1 MIAAGLAHKVAVVI
15 RYLPLAVLPFFWGC
29 AKEHHTPPA
38 ELGYLGLSRQSANS
52 YQLSF
57 TADADL
63 LNIFKPEDSPVGGLL
78 RCSLVGDAVPNAH
91 SSERYVAKGLI
102 SSLAAGPTAS
112 PFVFHSSIMFVESLN
127 EERSQRVLQ
136 AQELRELLGARQS
149 VPCVYR
155 ATAYGFKAYRSGVL
169 RIPTADILRELAVV
183 PAFPATGRGD

>member
-1 MIAAGLAHKVAVVI
+1 MIVAELAHKVAVVI
-15 RYLPLAVLPFFWGC
+15 RFLPLAVLPFFLGC
-29 AKEHHTPPA
+29 AKDHHIPPA
-38 ELGYLGLSRQSANS
+38 ELVYLGISKQSAYR
-52 YQLSF
+52 YQVSF

-63 LNIFKPEDSPVGGLL
+63 LNIFKPEDSSVGGLL
-78 RCSLVGDAVPNAH
+78 LCALTSDEGPVRYDDG
-91 SSERYVAKGLI
+91 RYVSSGLI
-102 SSLAAGPTAS
+102 SSLATGPTVS
-112 PFVFHSSIMFVESLN
+112 PFVFHSSIMFVENLN
-127 EERSQRVLQ
+127 EGRSQRVLQ